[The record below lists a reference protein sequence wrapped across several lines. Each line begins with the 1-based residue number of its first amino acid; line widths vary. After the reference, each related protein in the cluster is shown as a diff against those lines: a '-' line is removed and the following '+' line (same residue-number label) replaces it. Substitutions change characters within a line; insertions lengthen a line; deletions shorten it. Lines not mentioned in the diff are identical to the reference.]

1 MKFKL
6 SNLIWSPRNKI
17 IKIFCFLETTFNSE
31 RDALTSTYISWYY
44 FKLSGIYRINKNGWL
59 RVLLKRILLLRLAPD
74 RADSAISARCL
85 HMILSDIFCIV
96 PYGVT
101 FGNFYLMDP
110 WMCSLC
116 CLWWRQNRIRSEN
129 FRVLCNVVLLLVQDI
144 SELER
149 GYEN

>member
-17 IKIFCFLETTFNSE
+17 IKIFCFRETTFNSE
-31 RDALTSTYISWYY
+31 RDALTSTYISWYC
-44 FKLSGIYRINKNGWL
+44 FKLSGIYGINENAWL

-74 RADSAISARCL
+74 RAVSAISAQCL
-85 HMILSDIFCIV
+85 HMILRDIFCIV

-101 FGNFYLMDP
+101 FGNFYLMVP

-129 FRVLCNVVLLLVQDI
+129 FRVLGNVVWLLVQDI

-149 GYEN
+149 SYEN